1 VHNKSSVP
9 DANWAFRSLVFLQ
22 TYRPFRI
29 YAEALGAGDRLAVK
43 KALRMMLKIRKS
55 TQSDLNDV
63 LHVESQAFGNDKGSE
78 IADLVKGLLSDPSA
92 MPLLSLLAVNNE
104 RSIGHILFT
113 KARINN
119 SNDTISVVI
128 LAPLAVVPEAQSLGV
143 GGQLIE
149 EGLRQLSET
158 GVELVFVL
166 GHPEYYPQHGFQPA
180 GSLGFEA
187 PYPIPDEHANAWMVQ
202 ELLPGVI
209 GNVSGNLICADVLN
223 QPEHWRE

>member
-1 VHNKSSVP
+1 
-9 DANWAFRSLVFLQ
+9 
-22 TYRPFRI
+22 
-29 YAEALGAGDRLAVK
+29 
-43 KALRMMLKIRKS
+43 MMLKIRKS

-63 LHVESQAFGNDKGSE
+63 LHVERQAFGNDKGSE
-78 IADLVKGLLSDPSA
+78 IVDLVEGLLSDPSA
-92 MPLLSLLAVNNE
+92 MPLLSLPAVNDE

-119 SNDTISVVI
+119 SIDSISAVI
-128 LAPLAVVPEAQSLGV
+128 LAPLAVIPEAQSHGV
-143 GGQLIE
+143 GGQLIK

-166 GHPEYYPQHGFQPA
+166 GHPEYYPRYGFRPA

-187 PYPIPDEHANAWMVQ
+187 PYPIPNEHANAWMVQ
-202 ELLPGVI
+202 ELQPGVI